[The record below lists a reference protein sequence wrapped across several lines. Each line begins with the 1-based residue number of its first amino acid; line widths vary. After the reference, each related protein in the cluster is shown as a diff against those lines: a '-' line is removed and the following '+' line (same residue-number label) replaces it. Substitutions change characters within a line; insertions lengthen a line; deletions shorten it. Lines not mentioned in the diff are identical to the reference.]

1 MRLRS
6 HDQGFVPAPPTT
18 VYALISQPHSYPSWW
33 PGATCDRDRGS
44 ALWLPLEPGRR
55 KPASIERHR
64 PGVGVFLSLPEHRGT
79 LEWYLEPFQEG
90 TIVNGL
96 LEVESGSGAGR
107 SERRLVRM
115 RSTVRRALVG
125 LNEALR

>member
-1 MRLRS
+1 VRVRS
-6 HDQGFVPAPPTT
+6 HDQGFVPAPPVA
-18 VYALISQPHSYPSWW
+18 VYALVSQPASYPSWW
-33 PGATCDRDRGS
+33 PGANCDRDQGS
-44 ALWLPLEPGRR
+44 ALRLPLEPGKP
-55 KPASIERHR
+55 KPASIESHR
-64 PGVGVFLSLPEHRGT
+64 PGVGVFLSLPGYQGT
-79 LEWYLEPFQEG
+79 LEWYLEPFQKG

-115 RSTVRRALVG
+115 RSSVRRALVG